1 MKTVNDIERERQGTV
16 WGALCLFMM
25 MLFGAIFFGSL
36 SLYIWALEHTKDS
49 IVYLHYPL
57 VAMLI
62 FGCIF
67 PGLVTWRKLRK
78 RSRYAAL
85 YGLMI
90 AAAVIIAVPI
100 YLGVPFASTP

>member
-1 MKTVNDIERERQGTV
+1 MKTVNDIERERQGTE
-16 WGALCLFMM
+16 WGALVLFMM

-36 SLYIWALEHTKDS
+36 SLYIWALEHTKDG
-49 IVYLHYPL
+49 IEIMLYPL

-67 PGLVTWRKLRK
+67 PGLLIWKVLRK

-85 YGLMI
+85 YGLML
-90 AAAVIIAVPI
+90 AAVVIIAVPI
-100 YLGVPFASTP
+100 YLGVPFASHP